1 MFTHQVLE
9 LAKLPVP
16 LEPIQQAV
24 VAAMEL
30 DESQQLQE
38 LQVLLSQ
45 SKDYANAG
53 DPANVLYCLLEQHK
67 VHNSVCVVI
76 IFELSPE

>member
-1 MFTHQVLE
+1 MFTYQVLE

-53 DPANVLYCLLEQHK
+53 DPANAVAVRRITAINPLHTE
-67 VHNSVCVVI
+67 I
-76 IFELSPE
+76 